1 MENLATSLL
10 TNEELAACATRLL
23 PPLADLFAG
32 ETFLAEVRRAASSDL
47 ASIHAAGTRELKNKL
62 TDPVRDAD
70 AVRDQAFAS
79 LRDFVNA
86 WADNLIATPE
96 QRAAGERLRGI
107 FVKHGISLHRRG
119 YTVQTGLLE
128 ALFVELSSKVS
139 QADLALVNLIPLHQ
153 QLVQAQTAFEALW
166 KKKAGSAGAV
176 ELPRVK
182 EHLPNLK
189 RRLNLLLEAAEEWSR
204 LNPAPDQAKLLAELD
219 GLVQEMMTSVLARQT
234 RAKKQAT
241 RGPKPTDSKGDTES
255 SRS

>member
-23 PPLADLFAG
+23 PPLEDLFAG
-32 ETFLAEVRRAASSDL
+32 EPFLASVGKAAASDL
-47 ASIHAAGTRELKNKL
+47 ASIQAAGTRELKNKL

-70 AVRDQAFAS
+70 AVRDQAFTS
-79 LRDFVNA
+79 LRDFANA
-86 WADNLIATPE
+86 WAENQIATPE
-96 QRAAGERLRGI
+96 QRAAGERLRAL
-107 FVKHGISLHRRG
+107 FVKHGISLHRKG
-119 YTVQTGLLE
+119 YTMQTGLLE

-139 QADLALVNLIPLHQ
+139 QADLALINLTPLLQ
-153 QLVQAQTAFEALW
+153 QLERAHKAFEALW

-204 LNPAPDQAKLLAELD
+204 LSPPAEKAKLLAELE
-219 GLVQEMMTSVLARQT
+219 GLIQEMMTPVLARQT

-241 RGPKPTDSKGDTES
+241 RGAKPTDSKGDAES